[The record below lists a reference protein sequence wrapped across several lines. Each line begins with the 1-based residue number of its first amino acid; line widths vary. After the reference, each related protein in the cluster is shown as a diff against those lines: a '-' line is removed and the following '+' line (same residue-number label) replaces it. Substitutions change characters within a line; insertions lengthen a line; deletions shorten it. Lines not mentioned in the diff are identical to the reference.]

1 MKTLSVYGIAYLLL
15 LMLVIGLQYA
25 YSKVELHMLLN
36 SYHTGILNTF
46 FKYLSVMA
54 EWPLY
59 IIALLPL
66 FWKKIKITLF
76 FVLSELLAGGLL
88 QIVKHTV
95 DYDRPVIVFEKYRD
109 LSLPLVEGIDM
120 HHSNSFPSGHAS
132 TFFVF
137 CTCCAIILAYYYNRR
152 ADKNDHRTW
161 SLINVSMLLFVFAA
175 LGAYS
180 RVYLSQHFLLD
191 VFVGSIIGFVTP
203 CLLYYFGRK
212 KIFRLK
218 NEGDPI
224 K

>member
-1 MKTLSVYGIAYLLL
+1 
-15 LMLVIGLQYA
+15 
-25 YSKVELHMLLN
+25 
-36 SYHTGILNTF
+36 
-46 FKYLSVMA
+46 MA

-59 IIALLPL
+59 VLALLPL
-66 FWKKIKITLF
+66 FWKKIRITLF

-88 QIVKHTV
+88 QIIKHTFN
-95 DYDRPVIVFEKYRD
+95 YDRPVIVFEKYQD
-109 LSLPLVEGIDM
+109 LALPLVEGINM

-132 TFFVF
+132 TFFDF
-137 CTCCAIILAYYYNRR
+137 CTCCAIVLAYYYNYNRR

-161 SLINVSMLLFVFAA
+161 SLINVSMLLLFVFAA
-175 LGAYS
+175 MGAYS